1 MEGTEYF
8 ANARVTDRVGFTS
21 EILTS
26 DGFKMDYTLPI
37 AGTVSILAPF
47 QSDTTNMTFT
57 WSGFSDGLSGVD
69 KYEVSIGTK
78 AGDSDVLPR
87 TATGSMDSVTVE
99 NLVLGNNSSYYGT
112 IHAIDK
118 VGNEISATSSSITID
133 LVPPTVGTIADGLET
148 DLEWL
153 KDSTEASA
161 NWTGF
166 YDLNGI
172 DHYDVALGTTAFGE
186 EIVEWTNVG
195 DDSSHTVSYTHLTL
209 PTIYSV

>member
-1 MEGTEYF
+1 MGTTAGDKDVFNWYLGQDSVGVFDISELVEGTEYF

-148 DLEWL
+148 
-153 KDSTEASA
+153 
-161 NWTGF
+161 
-166 YDLNGI
+166 
-172 DHYDVALGTTAFGE
+172 
-186 EIVEWTNVG
+186 
-195 DDSSHTVSYTHLTL
+195 VSYTHLTL
-209 PTIYSV
+209 PTKA